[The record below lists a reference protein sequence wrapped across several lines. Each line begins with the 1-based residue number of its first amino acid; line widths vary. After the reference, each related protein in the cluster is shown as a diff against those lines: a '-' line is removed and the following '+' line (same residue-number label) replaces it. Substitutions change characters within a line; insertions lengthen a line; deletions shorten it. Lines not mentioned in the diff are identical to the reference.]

1 MLFLILR
8 HAIQLIISQ
17 MWEKHRSL
25 VAHWLTVPGDNV
37 SNLGG
42 KVLELESLLLIESY
56 IFVIAKMKRYKIE
69 VELNMGPLKHRLQ
82 SNAITPAVRKVQ
94 LQKIKIHS
102 LNVGSQRNSS
112 WRGGVDR
119 VWGTMEIERPLFGVW
134 CQW

>member
-1 MLFLILR
+1 
-8 HAIQLIISQ
+8 

-102 LNVGSQRNSS
+102 LNVG
-112 WRGGVDR
+112 
-119 VWGTMEIERPLFGVW
+119 
-134 CQW
+134 